1 MPTMLSRSCDDG
13 EPGSEGS
20 LPECALVCG
29 VCDRSWN
36 IISAISDFV
45 ETLQSSS
52 ILRYNR
58 AMAASAAILK

>member
-1 MPTMLSRSCDDG
+1 MSTILSKRCDDG
-13 EPGSEGS
+13 EPAS
-20 LPECALVCG
+20 LPERALVCG